1 MIGVAIITAIAV
13 TTILGVIDMISQIKK
28 LK

>member
-1 MIGVAIITAIAV
+1 MIGVAIITAISI
-13 TTILGVIDMISQIKK
+13 TTILGVIDMVRQIKK

>member
-13 TTILGVIDMISQIKK
+13 TTILGVIDMIRQIKK